1 MSGLAAD
8 ACFGAGDGRPGDSG
22 ILKTVAKRI
31 QENTS
36 YPAYRIGGDEFVI
49 LVDEEVEEAR
59 YKQFKKNIDQAFAQ
73 RVRCLDKKLHG
84 YDKNSQV
91 Y

>member
-1 MSGLAAD
+1 M
-8 ACFGAGDGRPGDSG
+8 
-22 ILKTVAKRI
+22 
-31 QENTS
+31 
-36 YPAYRIGGDEFVI
+36 I

-91 Y
+91 DYF

>member
-1 MSGLAAD
+1 M
-8 ACFGAGDGRPGDSG
+8 
-22 ILKTVAKRI
+22 
-31 QENTS
+31 
-36 YPAYRIGGDEFVI
+36 I

-73 RVRCLDKKLHG
+73 RVRKKKKKLHG

-91 Y
+91 D